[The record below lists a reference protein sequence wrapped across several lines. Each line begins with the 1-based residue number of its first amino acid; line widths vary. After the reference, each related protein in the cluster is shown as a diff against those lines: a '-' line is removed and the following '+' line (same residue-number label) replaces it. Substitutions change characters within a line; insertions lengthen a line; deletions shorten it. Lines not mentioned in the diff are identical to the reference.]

1 MNRRPGIGQQPLQAR
16 ATLGLRDTAQVLPV
30 DGKRVKPDEGGRR
43 LNSEPGGTGGGRM
56 QAHLESVEVQ
66 AVRRGDH
73 DLAIQNRAV
82 RQPGPQRVV
91 QLRKIPIERLEIAA
105 LDEDLVAAT
114 KDNGPKAVP
123 LGFEEKPVADRDL
136 RGELGEHGLDWRRDR
151 KADVS

>member
-1 MNRRPGIGQQPLQAR
+1 
-16 ATLGLRDTAQVLPV
+16 
-30 DGKRVKPDEGGRR
+30 
-43 LNSEPGGTGGGRM
+43 M

-82 RQPGPQRVV
+82 RQPGPKCVV

-114 KDNGPKAVP
+114 KDNGAKAVP

-136 RGELGEHGLDWRRDR
+136 RGELGEHGLDWRRDGKWR
-151 KADVS
+151 CRHDTA